1 MSECSAWRTDGS
13 ILLPAPSGKAH
24 SMSSS
29 PTAPRWRSTRSI
41 SASCGSS
48 TNTATTASRLTLS
61 RRKAPRTTS
70 WRIPATGYTDL
81 TKEFSSADEAYD
93 NAFEEAV
100 GGGIGA
106 WRLRAVY
113 EDDEDDDDD
122 RQRVSI
128 EPIYDADSTV
138 FFDLGA
144 KRQDKSDAKRCYVL
158 TSMTESEYEETWGDS
173 PASWPK
179 DITMTEFDWSAGDV
193 VYVAELYKV
202 EEVRH
207 TVHIYTTLEGE
218 EERYTDADFEND
230 EMLEDTLMAIGTRKT
245 GEKKTKKKKVHKY
258 IMSGGAILEDCGY
271 IAGQCIPIVMVYGKR
286 WFVDNVERCMGHV
299 RLAKD
304 VQRLKNM
311 QLSKLAEISALST
324 VEKPIMLPEQ
334 VAGYEMMWAEDNL
347 RDYPY
352 LLVNPITDATG
363 AAMATGPIG
372 YTKVATDPACN
383 GGAAADHRHGHAGVA
398 WAPGRR

>member
-1 MSECSAWRTDGS
+1 MARQTIEQRLNDVHSEAIKEFDDIQAAVRDERMQCLADRRFYSIAGAQWEGPLEEQFANRPKMEINKIHLSVMRIINEYRNNRITVDFIPKEGAENDKLADTCDG
-13 ILLPAPSGKAH
+13 LY
-24 SMSSS
+24 
-29 PTAPRWRSTRSI
+29 RS
-41 SASCGSS
+41 
-48 TNTATTASRLTLS
+48 
-61 RRKAPRTTS
+61 
-70 WRIPATGYTDL
+70 DE
-81 TKEFSSADEAYD
+81 EFSSADEAYD

-207 TVHIYTTLEGE
+207 TVHILTLI
-218 EERYTDADFEND
+218 N
-230 EMLEDTLMAIGTRKT
+230 I
-245 GEKKTKKKKVHKY
+245 
-258 IMSGGAILEDCGY
+258 
-271 IAGQCIPIVMVYGKR
+271 
-286 WFVDNVERCMGHV
+286 
-299 RLAKD
+299 
-304 VQRLKNM
+304 
-311 QLSKLAEISALST
+311 
-324 VEKPIMLPEQ
+324 
-334 VAGYEMMWAEDNL
+334 
-347 RDYPY
+347 
-352 LLVNPITDATG
+352 
-363 AAMATGPIG
+363 
-372 YTKVATDPACN
+372 
-383 GGAAADHRHGHAGVA
+383 
-398 WAPGRR
+398 